1 MRCLIWCSLGIVF
14 FIANLVV
21 TYSADKIFDKK
32 PFYKTLTPDLIDRYE
47 GIIKERREIY
57 IRGYIWGLLLALVAI
72 FYGKTSKNLKISST
86 VCIGAGITLLV
97 NYLYYMLHPKSDSM
111 IIHLNREDQRQEWY
125 KIYRSMQL
133 NYHIGLVLGIIAAG
147 FLSGSIC
154 TKK

>member
-1 MRCLIWCSLGIVF
+1 MRCFVWCSLGIAF

-21 TYSADKIFDKK
+21 TFSADKIFDKK
-32 PFYKTLTPDLIDRYE
+32 PLYKTLTPELISRYE
-47 GIIKERREIY
+47 NIIQERRDIY
-57 IRGYIWGLLLALVAI
+57 IRGYIWGLILALVI
-72 FYGKTSKNLKISST
+72 IYYGKYSKNLKIGST
-86 VCIGAGITLLV
+86 ICIGAGVTLLV

-147 FLSGSIC
+147 FFSGSIC
-154 TKK
+154 AKN